1 MSRLWQPRETR
12 LLSEWVAKNYPED
25 KVMFRVRLGR
35 PPAWA
40 EASIAEGAPPEIYKI
55 YQRWAD
61 AIIIREK
68 ELILIEA
75 KIRPIPGVVSEINL
89 YAQLIPKTPELAEFM
104 DRPIRKLILMAVWDP
119 EITELASVD
128 NIKVEIYNPSW
139 VIEYLK
145 EHRKYKGKH

>member
-1 MSRLWQPRETR
+1 MSKLWQPRETR
-12 LLSEWVAKNYPED
+12 LLSEWVAKKYPD
-25 KVMFRVRLGR
+25 DRVMFRVRLGR
-35 PPAWA
+35 PPSWA
-40 EASIAEGAPPEIYKI
+40 AKSIAEGAPPEMYKI

-89 YAQLIPKTPELAEFM
+89 YYQLIPKTPEFAEFM
-104 DRPIRKLILMAVWDP
+104 NRPIRKIILLAMRDP
-119 EITELASVD
+119 EIIELAAMDDIEV
-128 NIKVEIYNPSW
+128 VIYTPDW

-145 EHRKYKGKH
+145 EHRKYSGRH

>member
-1 MSRLWQPRETR
+1 MSKLWQPRETR
-12 LLSEWVAKNYPED
+12 LLSEWVNKHYPD
-25 KVMFRVRLGR
+25 DRVMFRVRLGR
-35 PPAWA
+35 PPNWA
-40 EASIAEGAPPEIYKI
+40 EKSIAEGAPANMYKI

-89 YAQLIPKTPELAEFM
+89 YAQLIPKTPEFDEFT
-104 DRPIRKLILMAVWDP
+104 DRPIRKLILLAMRDP
-119 EITELASVD
+119 EIIELAAADGIEVQ
-128 NIKVEIYNPSW
+128 IYTPAW

-145 EHRKYKGKH
+145 EHRKYKERY

>member
-12 LLSEWVAKNYPED
+12 LLSEWVAKKYPED
-25 KVMFRVRLGR
+25 RVMYRVRVGR
-35 PPAWA
+35 PPSWA
-40 EASIAEGAPPEIYKI
+40 LVSIAEGAPPEIYKI

-75 KIRPIPGVVSEINL
+75 KVRPIPGVVSEINL

-104 DRPIRKLILMAVWDP
+104 DRPIRKVILMAVQDP
-119 EITELASVD
+119 EITELAAVD
-128 NIKVEIYNPSW
+128 NIEVHIYTPPW

>member
-12 LLSEWVAKNYPED
+12 LLSEWVAKKYPED

-40 EASIAEGAPPEIYKI
+40 AASIAAGTPPEIYKI

-89 YAQLIPKTPELAEFM
+89 YAQLIPKTPDLAEFM
-104 DRPIRKLILMAVWDP
+104 DRPIRKVILLAVRDP

-128 NIKVEIYNPSW
+128 NIEVEIFTPDW
-139 VIEYLK
+139 VNEYLK
-145 EHRKYKGKH
+145 ERRKYKDRY